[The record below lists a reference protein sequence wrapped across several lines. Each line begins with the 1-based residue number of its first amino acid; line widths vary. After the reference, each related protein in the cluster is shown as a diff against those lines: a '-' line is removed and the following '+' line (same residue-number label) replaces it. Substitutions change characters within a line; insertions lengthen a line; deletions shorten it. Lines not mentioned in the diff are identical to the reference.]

1 MLCSRNEIASCEETA
16 YDSLPV
22 AEAAQLLFFKSSHDL
37 ILFAQSVSTYAILLP
52 SSAFCSPVLYLQR
65 GWQLDLVNQMIH
77 FQRKGEEKVAI
88 PKQKM
93 IVAALEYAK
102 ELEQIV

>member
-1 MLCSRNEIASCEETA
+1 MRRNEIASCEESA

-37 ILFAQSVSTYAILLP
+37 ILFAQSVSITTTSHLLVETTHKL
-52 SSAFCSPVLYLQR
+52 CLQR

>member
-1 MLCSRNEIASCEETA
+1 
-16 YDSLPV
+16 
-22 AEAAQLLFFKSSHDL
+22 
-37 ILFAQSVSTYAILLP
+37 
-52 SSAFCSPVLYLQR
+52 
-65 GWQLDLVNQMIH
+65 VNQTIH
-77 FQRKGEEKVAI
+77 FVRKAEEKVAI

>member
-1 MLCSRNEIASCEETA
+1 MYDRELTFWHRTQRQWEI
-16 YDSLPV
+16 
-22 AEAAQLLFFKSSHDL
+22 
-37 ILFAQSVSTYAILLP
+37 
-52 SSAFCSPVLYLQR
+52 
-65 GWQLDLVNQMIH
+65 DLVNQTIH
-77 FQRKGEEKVAI
+77 FSRKGEEKVAI